1 MGIVQWLNFLRW
13 CGGNDILQRMKNKR
27 EMSFLLSAAVLAIAC
42 QSMAAV
48 PSLKGSAEP
57 AGAMGLKVRPLASA
71 QAVPAPTPEAKRYG
85 WTRGNESGE
94 VTHHDVREIWLL
106 HERGCQWK
114 DRKGNVKKDKKG
126 RPKTKVKKRRVVT
139 WEKVEPKEPPRFVP
153 IQCKYGE
160 VWVRRADLA
169 RFQQASMDL
178 SGEYASSTGSVILK
192 KSPTNPRYFSFV
204 IQNGPFGNRAE
215 LEASNLEL
223 REANGHARLTYTED
237 GCTVDIAVADRKVR
251 VAQRGCAEYNA
262 GQYKLEGEY
271 NMYKG
276 NRRVVETFN
285 MPEQSFKYKKYLWCG
300 SGFDSCEKVKDDNG
314 TVTITWSK
322 DGNGFIERAAG
333 EDSHVYRPFEHVIP
347 HKRDFFNGEK
357 PIAIKTKR
365 TDMAGEWMIWYF
377 YPQAQRF
384 KMVRAG
390 MREDIAYMEIYE

>member
-1 MGIVQWLNFLRW
+1 MRCVLNKILFAFFFVAVFNTLAFAQETLNVYRKTAQGIDESTPVGTLVFTDTFKELPIPM
-13 CGGNDILQRMKNKR
+13 DSVK
-27 EMSFLLSAAVLAIAC
+27 
-42 QSMAAV
+42 
-48 PSLKGSAEP
+48 
-57 AGAMGLKVRPLASA
+57 KVT
-71 QAVPAPTPEAKRYG
+71 VVKEK
-85 WTRGNESGE
+85 
-94 VTHHDVREIWLL
+94 VEI
-106 HERGCQWK
+106 K

-126 RPKTKVKKRRVVT
+126 RPKTKIQRKRVVT

-153 IQCKYGE
+153 IQCKMGE
-160 VWVRRADLA
+160 VWVKRADLA

-178 SGEYASSTGSVILK
+178 SGEYASSTGSVTLK
-192 KSPTNPRYFSFV
+192 KSPTNPRYFSFT
-204 IQNGPFGNRAE
+204 IQNGPFGGRAE
-215 LEASNLEL
+215 LEASNVEL

-237 GCTVDIAVADRKVR
+237 GCTVDIAVADRKVK
-251 VAQRGCAEYNA
+251 VAQRGCSEYNV
-262 GQYKLEGEY
+262 GNYKLEGEY
-271 NMYKG
+271 NTYKG

-314 TVTITWSK
+314 VVTITWSK
-322 DGNGFIERAAG
+322 GGNGFIERSAG
-333 EDSHVYRPFEHVIP
+333 EDVHTYRPFEHVIP